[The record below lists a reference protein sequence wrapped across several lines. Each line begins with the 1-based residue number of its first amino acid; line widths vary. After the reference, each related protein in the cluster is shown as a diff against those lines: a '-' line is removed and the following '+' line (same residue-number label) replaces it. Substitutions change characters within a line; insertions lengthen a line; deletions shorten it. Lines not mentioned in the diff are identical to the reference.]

1 MSKTKVLI
9 ITQNFHPEIGSHA
22 NRMNN
27 IFQLLQIDGYEVS
40 VLTTEPSYPNK
51 HLYED
56 EKFWNNKSL
65 NDHENIHRVH
75 VKNRKY
81 AFSMLNRL
89 IHYIEIS
96 LKMLFFVLFD
106 KQKYDVVFVTS
117 PAIFMA
123 FVGVIAKI
131 KYKSKFI
138 LDIRDLWPESLK
150 GVGVFNNKWIIKFFS
165 ILEVYL
171 YRKAN
176 YIVINSIGFMDYIVK
191 KSKVDRNKIIFIPNA
206 AREFEVNAINKK
218 DDQFKVIYTGNIGL
232 AQDVEFLKKLVQH
245 LNQNHISITIVGYG
259 QKKNELFKFISDNK
273 LDNVT
278 IENPTTRHECLK
290 LNAKHDV
297 GVLALNNKEVFDTV
311 LPGKLIDYMSSG
323 LPVVAAVSGY
333 SKELIEEN
341 QTGFVSENRDAA
353 EIVEYILMLKNNP
366 KIRNKIANN
375 SMNLIRKHFLW
386 EKNIKKLTCL
396 FEKDYKLR
404 EREPLNNRI
413 DRDLTL

>member
-27 IFQLLQIDGYEVS
+27 IFQLLQIEGYEVS

-51 HLYED
+51 NLYED
-56 EKFWNNKSL
+56 RQFWNNKSL
-65 NDHENIHRVH
+65 NEHQNIHRVH

-89 IHYIEIS
+89 IHYLEIS

-150 GVGVFNNKWIIKFFS
+150 GVGVFNNKFIIKFFS

-171 YRKAN
+171 YRKAH

-191 KSKVDRNKIIFIPNA
+191 KANVDSNKIIFIPNA
-206 AREFEVNAINKK
+206 AREYEVNPIDKE
-218 DDQFKVIYTGNIGL
+218 DEYFKVIYTGNIGL
-232 AQDVEFLKKLVQH
+232 AQDVDFLKELVNN
-245 LNQNHISITIVGYG
+245 LAEKNIRITIVGYG
-259 QKKNELFKFISDNK
+259 QKKNELFNFIKENK

-278 IENPTTRHECLK
+278 IENPTTRNECLK
-290 LNAKHDV
+290 LNANHDV

-333 SKELIEEN
+333 SKELIEKN
-341 QTGFVSENRDAA
+341 QTGFVSESRDAA

-366 KIRNKIANN
+366 EVRKEIANN
-375 SMNLIRKHFLW
+375 SIKLIRNHFLW
-386 EKNIKKLTCL
+386 EKNIQKLTCL
-396 FEKDYKLR
+396 FESDYKFSGAG
-404 EREPLNNRI
+404 PLNSKI

>member
-1 MSKTKVLI
+1 LSKTKVLI

-27 IFQLLQIDGYEVS
+27 IFQLLQLDDYEVS

-56 EKFWNNKSL
+56 RKFWNNETL
-65 NDHENIHRVH
+65 NEHENIHRVH

-165 ILEVYL
+165 ILEIYL

-191 KSKVDRNKIIFIPNA
+191 KSKVDRNKITFIPNA
-206 AREFEVNAINKK
+206 AREFEVNAVNKK
-218 DDQFKVIYTGNIGL
+218 DEQFKVIYTGNIGL
-232 AQDVEFLKKLVQH
+232 AQDVDFLKKLVH
-245 LNQNHISITIVGYG
+245 RLAENHIMITIVGYG
-259 QKKNELFKFISDNK
+259 QKKNELFKFVSDNK
-273 LDNVT
+273 LANVT

-290 LNAKHDV
+290 LNAKHHV
-297 GVLALNNKEVFDTV
+297 GVLALNDKEVFETV

-333 SKELIEEN
+333 SKELIEN
-341 QTGFVSENRDAA
+341 NRTGFVSENRDAA
-353 EIVEYILMLKNNP
+353 EIVEYILKLKDNP
-366 KIRNKIANN
+366 KIRQEIANN
-375 SMNLIRKHFLW
+375 SRNLIKKHFLW

-396 FEKDYKLR
+396 FESDYKLR
-404 EREPLNNRI
+404 EIEPLNSKI